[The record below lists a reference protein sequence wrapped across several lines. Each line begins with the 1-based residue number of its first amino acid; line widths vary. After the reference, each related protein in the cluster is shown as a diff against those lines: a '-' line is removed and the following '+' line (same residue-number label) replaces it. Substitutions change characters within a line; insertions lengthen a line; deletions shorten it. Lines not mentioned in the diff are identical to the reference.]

1 MAPDRATV
9 RPRMMRA
16 STLDVLSRAV
26 QDGDVAGHDEAWA
39 ELVEAGDVFLTDDP
53 SDVVITEYETG
64 RR

>member
-1 MAPDRATV
+1 
-9 RPRMMRA
+9 MMRA